1 MTFLEMITIDF
12 LKRFDKSK
20 LNPPRV
26 LAIAFALII
35 LFGANILN
43 LPIASAD
50 GESIG
55 FINALFTASSSVCV
69 TGLVVVNT
77 AEHWSLFGQVVII
90 TLIQIGGLG
99 FMTMATIVA
108 LLLGKKITLKDRLVM
123 QEELN
128 SSSLSGLV
136 KLTKYV
142 IATTFIIEG
151 IGAIF
156 LSTRFIPIY
165 GLKKGI
171 WFSVFHAISAFCNA
185 GFDVIGNNM
194 IPFVDDIVVNFAIG
208 SLVILGGLGFTVYLD
223 ISKNK
228 NIHRC
233 SLHTKLVL
241 LISAILLILGS
252 VLIFIIEYNNPETL
266 GNLSLKGKILA
277 STFQS
282 IIARTAGFNSVDMA
296 PLYDTTIFVLI
307 ILMFIGGSPGSTAG
321 GIKTTTFGVIF
332 LTVRSVL
339 KGNDDVEVLRRRIPN
354 SIVLRAIAITAV
366 SLLLVTLVTMILT
379 VTEQGV
385 KFIDLLFETVSAF
398 ATVGL
403 SRNLSPELSDIGKFI
418 IALTMYAGKV
428 GPLTLVFA
436 LAKKQKTDNKKY
448 RYPEG
453 KIIIG

>member
-1 MTFLEMITIDF
+1 MITIDF
-12 LKRFDKSK
+12 LNRFGKPK

-35 LFGANILN
+35 LVGACILN
-43 LPIASAD
+43 LPIASTD
-50 GESIG
+50 GQSVG

-69 TGLVVVNT
+69 TGLVVINT
-77 AEHWSLFGQVVII
+77 AEHWTLFGQVVII
-90 TLIQIGGLG
+90 ILIQIGGLG

-128 SSSLSGLV
+128 ASSLSGLV

-151 IGAIF
+151 IGAIL

-165 GLKKGI
+165 GLRKGI

-185 GFDVIGNNM
+185 GFDVIGDSM

-208 SLVILGGLGFTVYLD
+208 SLVILGGLGFTVYTD

-241 LISAILLILGS
+241 LISAILLILGA
-252 VLIFIIEYNNPETL
+252 VLILIIEYNNPVTL

-282 IIARTAGFNSVDMA
+282 VIARTAGFSSVDIA

-307 ILMFIGGSPGSTAG
+307 LLMFIGGSPGSTAG

-339 KGNDDVEVLRRRIPN
+339 KGNDDVVVLKRRIPN

-366 SLLLVTLVTMILT
+366 GLLLVTSVTMILT
-379 VTEQGV
+379 VTEHGV

-403 SRNLSPELSDIGKFI
+403 SRNLSPALSDIGKI
-418 IALTMYAGKV
+418 IISLTMYAGKV

-436 LAKKQKTDNKKY
+436 LAKKQKTDNGKY